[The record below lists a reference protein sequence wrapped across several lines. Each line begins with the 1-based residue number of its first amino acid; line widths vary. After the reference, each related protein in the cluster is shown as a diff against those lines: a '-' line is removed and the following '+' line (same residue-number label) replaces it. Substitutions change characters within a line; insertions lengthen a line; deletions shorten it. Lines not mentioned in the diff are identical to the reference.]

1 MKMRAGIVGPADMVD
16 FICEIAH
23 EFNQTIT
30 TVPFKYKE
38 PKDTT
43 EIINNN
49 RELVDVWIFAG
60 PGIYPF
66 AQKSRSNQL
75 FFYLK
80 MDGFSLTKTL
90 MEIGYKD
97 GKSLN
102 MMSIDFLTDKDV
114 QETYKDL
121 GIPYQNVSIKE
132 YSPETPLEDYLT
144 FHETLYMNRKADT
157 CVTALH
163 FIYEGLKKR
172 GIPVYR
178 ILPTRA
184 NIRDTLKT
192 AYQKWETYHSRQSQI
207 SIVFIKIDKEM
218 NKEKPSYDMNRLDLE
233 MQELIL
239 DFAEDV
245 SGSFVQMGVGAFII
259 FTTRGAL
266 NGKRQQIGDLLDKCE
281 LFSAVPANIGIG
293 YGESALAAEENA
305 RLALYYGQNYGPFC
319 AFLVDANGVIEG
331 PLNEQKEIRTTE
343 ASIGEETVK
352 KLKSCGVSTTTF
364 RKIVSLQK
372 QMENQSV
379 TALDVSTWL
388 KMTQRNARRILMGL
402 VGGELASVIGTEAA
416 DIKGRPRNIY
426 RITVE

>member
-1 MKMRAGIVGPADMVD
+1 MKMRAGIVGPADMVE
-16 FICEIAH
+16 FICEIAN
-23 EFNQTIT
+23 ESNQTIS
-30 TVPFKYKE
+30 TVPFVYRE

-49 RELVDVWIFAG
+49 HELVDVWIFSG
-60 PGIYPF
+60 PGIFPF
-66 AQKSRSNQL
+66 AKKSRSNQL

-80 MDGFSLTKTL
+80 MDGFSLTKTM
-90 MEIGYKD
+90 MEIGYKN

-114 QETYKDL
+114 KETYKDL
-121 GIPYQNVSIKE
+121 GIPFRNVSIKA
-132 YSPETPLEDYLT
+132 YSPESPLEDYLT
-144 FHETLYMNRKADT
+144 FHESLYVNRKTDT

-163 FIYEGLKKR
+163 FIYEELKKK

-178 ILPTRA
+178 ILPTRS
-184 NIRDTLKT
+184 NIRETLRT
-192 AYQKWETYHSRQSQI
+192 AYQKWETHHSRQSQI
-207 SIVFIKIDKEM
+207 AIVFIKIDKET

-233 MQELIL
+233 MQEFIL

-245 SGSFVQMGVGAFII
+245 SGSFVQMGVGTFII

-266 NGKRQQIGDLLDKCE
+266 NEKRKEIGMLLDKCE
-281 LFSAVPANIGIG
+281 LFSDVPANIGIG

-319 AFLVDANGVIEG
+319 AFLVDANRVIEG
-331 PLNEQKEIRTTE
+331 PLNEQKKLGITE
-343 ASIGEETVK
+343 ASIEEETAR
-352 KLKSCGVSTTTF
+352 KLKRCGVSASTF

-402 VGGELASVIGTEAA
+402 VNGELASVIGTEAT
-416 DIKGRPRNIY
+416 DLKGRPRNIY